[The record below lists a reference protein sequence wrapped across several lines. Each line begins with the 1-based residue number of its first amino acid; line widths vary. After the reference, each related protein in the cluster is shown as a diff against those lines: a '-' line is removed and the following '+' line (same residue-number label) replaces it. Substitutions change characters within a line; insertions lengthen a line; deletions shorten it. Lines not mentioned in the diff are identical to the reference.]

1 MLLFNCARYSL
12 RETRYLFRSGCGRC
26 RAGTV
31 RCVRLVAADG
41 SVVFC
46 GFVVAGDVV
55 VSDFVLLGG
64 SSDADFGAITT
75 A

>member
-1 MLLFNCARYSL
+1 MADVVPGLSVA
-12 RETRYLFRSGCGRC
+12 SGF
-26 RAGTV
+26 
-31 RCVRLVAADG
+31 VAADG

-64 SSDADFGAITT
+64 ASDAEFGAITT

>member
-1 MLLFNCARYSL
+1 MCSLFFKGDAVSFSAAVVADVVPGL
-12 RETRYLFRSGCGRC
+12 SVASGF
-26 RAGTV
+26 
-31 RCVRLVAADG
+31 VAADG
-41 SVVFC
+41 SVVFY